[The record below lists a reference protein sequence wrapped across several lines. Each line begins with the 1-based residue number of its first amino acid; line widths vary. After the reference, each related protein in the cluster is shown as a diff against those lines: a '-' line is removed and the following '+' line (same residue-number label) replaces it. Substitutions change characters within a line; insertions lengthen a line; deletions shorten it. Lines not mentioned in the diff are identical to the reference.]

1 MSRLAAYEGRAQMNC
16 AVYLV
21 LEKDGMVLLQ
31 ERKNSGF
38 YDGYY
43 GLPSGHWE
51 YGETVVE
58 AMIREAKE
66 ETTIDILADDM
77 KPVLTAFGHGTKDYV
92 GTYFLVHKFTGEPTI
107 GEPDKCSDLRFFEY
121 DKLPHNII
129 PYIKESLMLIKQNK
143 IFVEFSGI

>member
-1 MSRLAAYEGRAQMNC
+1 MSKLGYEERAKMNC

-21 LEKDGMVLLQ
+21 LERDGMVLLQ

-66 ETTIDILADDM
+66 ETTIDILPEDL
-77 KPVLTAFGHGTKDYV
+77 KHVLTAFNHGTNHYV
-92 GTYFLVHKFTGEPTI
+92 GTYFFVNKFTGVPKI
-107 GEPDKCSDLRFFEY
+107 GEPDKCSDLRFFAY
-121 DKLPHNII
+121 DQLPCNII
-129 PYIKESLMLIKQNK
+129 PYIKEVLMLIKENK
-143 IFVEFSGI
+143 NFAEFVGI